1 VTRAAGRGRLA
12 AAAAVLGYAGIA
24 AAVGI
29 RRGGDLDAHFP
40 LAARWLAHAPV
51 YTAAPHLGA
60 WWPPFAVL
68 VVTPFAGLAAH
79 HAAAAKAAWALL
91 QVACLA
97 WVLLRAP
104 RPPLSPVLLALAA
117 VAVPLHRN
125 FEDLNMNGFL
135 LGLATAAARDLD
147 AGHERRA
154 GAWVGAAA
162 ALKLFPGLLLLYL
175 AYRRRWRGVLTGAAV
190 AVALSAAPLAPY
202 GATGALH
209 EARAWLAASAAGVWG
224 VRGSNQS
231 LAALVAR
238 LHAPAAAVLACDLAA
253 VALALVALRRPTSR
267 EGACGEIGAVLLVA
281 VLVSPIAWVH
291 YFLLAFPAWLTVLR
305 RTAARRPPRGWI
317 AALGASGIA
326 TSGVLTVGSLS
337 LRREVWELSTYTWG
351 AVLLLAA
358 LAFLPAG
365 RAQETQGAQ
374 GTQGTQGTPA

>member
-1 VTRAAGRGRLA
+1 VTRRWRLA

-29 RRGGDLDAHFP
+29 RRGGDLEAHFP
-40 LAARWLAHAPV
+40 LAARWLAHAPI
-51 YTAAPHLGA
+51 YTAAPHPGA

-68 VVTPFAGLAAH
+68 AVSPFAWLAGH
-79 HAAAAKAAWALL
+79 QAAAAKAAWALL

-97 WVLLRAP
+97 WVLRRAP
-104 RPPLSPVLLALAA
+104 RRPLPPVLLAFAA

-135 LGLATAAARDLD
+135 LALLTAAARDLD
-147 AGHERRA
+147 AGRERRA
-154 GAWVGAAA
+154 GAWIGAAT

-175 AYRRRWRGVLTGAAV
+175 AYRRRWRGLLTGTAV
-190 AVALSAAPLAPY
+190 AVGLSAAPLAPY
-202 GATGALH
+202 GVTGALR
-209 EARAWLAASAAGVWG
+209 ESRTWLAASAAGVWG

-238 LHAPAAAVLACDLAA
+238 LHAPAAALLACDLAG
-253 VALALVALRRPTSR
+253 VALALIALRRLEDR
-267 EGACGEIGAVLLVA
+267 DGYGEIGTVMLVA
-281 VLVSPIAWVH
+281 ILVSPIAWVH

-305 RTAARRPPRGWI
+305 RAAADRLAPGWI
-317 AALGASGIA
+317 AVLSASGIA

-358 LAFLPAG
+358 LAFLSTG
-365 RAQETQGAQ
+365 RAQATEGAP
-374 GTQGTQGTPA
+374 TA